1 MKNNVGF
8 RPGDFVLFALIVAG
22 ACLIWLRFAVMQ
34 TDHVYGEIWEN
45 GELVKRI
52 VLQDNYQDTI
62 VVHGESVDSTIEI
75 DGKRMRFV
83 RSQCADHTCERTGWV
98 DGVGDTA
105 VCLPARVLIKITS
118 ADEEDGGS
126 GIDAVVQ

>member
-1 MKNNVGF
+1 MKSKKGF
-8 RPGDFVLFALIVAG
+8 RPGDFAIFVLILLGAG
-22 ACLIWLRFAVMQ
+22 LIWLRFALMQ
-34 TDHVYGEIWEN
+34 TDHVYGEIWQD

-52 VLQDNYQDTI
+52 VLDDGYHDTLQI
-62 VVHGESVDSTIEI
+62 EGHSIDSTIEI

-83 RSQCADHTCERTGWV
+83 NSKCPDHTCELTGWV
-98 DGVGDTA
+98 DKVGDTA

-118 ADEEDGGS
+118 ADGDDSGS